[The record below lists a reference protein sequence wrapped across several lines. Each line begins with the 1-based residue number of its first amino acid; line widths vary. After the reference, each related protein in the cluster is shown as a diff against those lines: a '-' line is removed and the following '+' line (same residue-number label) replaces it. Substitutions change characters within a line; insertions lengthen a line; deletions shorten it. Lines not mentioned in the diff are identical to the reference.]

1 MGAAR
6 RIILYISA
14 ATSLLLTRGA
24 RFRSLILAA
33 FPSVLAAEAGAAE
46 SVCAAPRCAVRVT
59 RLKPGCVQVA
69 AARAPGQFG
78 KKLCLMNFVCERKRP
93 CHVSDGIINQA
104 NDARTYPTPNACA
117 YTTSGERKLACP
129 IHPCRAVRERGITS
143 FPPRC
148 MSCRRCARPAH
159 CHHHALHY
167 PPRRGRAPR
176 AASLSAYLLRPPPH
190 PRVSYPHASK

>member
-24 RFRSLILAA
+24 RFRSLILVA
-33 FPSVLAAEAGAAE
+33 FPSVLAAKAVASE
-46 SVCAAPRCAVRVT
+46 SVCAALRRAVRVAS
-59 RLKPGCVQVA
+59 LNPGCAQVA

-78 KKLCLMNFVCERKRP
+78 IKLCLMNFICECKKP
-93 CHVSDGIINQA
+93 CHVSDEIINQA
-104 NDARTYPTPNACA
+104 NDARPYPTPNACA

-129 IHPCRAVRERGITS
+129 IHPCRAVRERRITS

-159 CHHHALHY
+159 CHHYAFHS
-167 PPRRGRAPR
+167 PPRTPR
-176 AASLSAYLLRPPPH
+176 VASLSAYLLRPPPH